1 MESKANKQNMGWGVV
16 LITFGL
22 VAMMD
27 VFTGVSEW
35 VKVGIMTAGGLALLV
50 LFLADR
56 SDWGLLI
63 PTYVLLSTAL
73 IAAVALLDL
82 LKGDIMGALA
92 LILIGV
98 PFLAVY
104 LRDRAQWWAII
115 PAYIMLAIALM
126 LLLTEWNIMGDELVA
141 PFILTSIA
149 IPFLVI
155 YSRDREQWWPL
166 IPAYGMLVNALMVG
180 LIEGGVLDDLLIP
193 AYVNL
198 AIALPFFYVYAR
210 NRQSWWALIPGGIM
224 AVIGLA
230 FLLSEGFVQYVL
242 PAVLIAAG
250 VWILVRQFTKK

>member
-1 MESKANKQNMGWGVV
+1 METQADRRNLGWGVV

-27 VFTGVSEW
+27 VFTGVTEW
-35 VKVGIMTAGGLALLV
+35 VKVGILAAGGLVLVV

-73 IAAVALLDL
+73 IAAVALLDFL
-82 LKGDIMGALA
+82 EGDIMGGVV
-92 LILIGV
+92 LILVGL

-104 LRDRAQWWAII
+104 LRDREQWWAII

-141 PFILTSIA
+141 PFVLTSIA
-149 IPFLVI
+149 LPFLVI
-155 YSRDREQWWPL
+155 YSRDREKWWSL
-166 IPAYGMLVNALMVG
+166 IPAYTMLVIALMVG
-180 LIEGGVLDDLLIP
+180 LIEVGVLDDLLVP
-193 AYVNL
+193 AYINL

-230 FLLSEGFVQYVL
+230 FLMSEGFVQYVL
-242 PAVLIAAG
+242 PAVLITAG
-250 VWILVRQFTKK
+250 VWILVRQFKEK